1 MRGQAT
7 GLIRVIHPFPS
18 ALDAAVTA
26 ALVLIAG
33 GAPPVAARLA
43 LAMFALQAAIGTAND
58 LIDQPLDAG
67 RKTGKPL
74 PRGLITR
81 RSATALFLAALGV
94 GLALSAV
101 SGPAVLL
108 IAVAGTAIGLV
119 YDRWLKATIW
129 SWLPLAAG
137 ISLLPVYAWVGATGR
152 LPSVFV
158 VLVPAAVVA
167 GAALALANQLAD
179 LDRDRAAGATTAAT
193 SLGADRARVATAVLH
208 AVFVTVGVVTLVVV
222 KGRGPGIIGL
232 VAGAVLIAIG
242 LAIGRDHRPAG
253 TELAWELQAIGVG
266 VLGSGWVAAMADAG
280 IF

>member
-1 MRGQAT
+1 
-7 GLIRVIHPFPS
+7 
-18 ALDAAVTA
+18 
-26 ALVLIAG
+26 
-33 GAPPVAARLA
+33 
-43 LAMFALQAAIGTAND
+43 MFALQAAIGTAND

-81 RSATALFLAALGV
+81 RAATALFLAALGI
-94 GLALSAV
+94 GLALSAA
-101 SGPAVLL
+101 SGAAVLAL
-108 IAVAGTAIGLV
+108 AVAGTGIGLV

-137 ISLLPVYAWVGATGR
+137 IALLPVYAWVGATGR

-158 VLVPAAVVA
+158 ILVPAAVVA

-179 LDRDRAAGATTAAT
+179 LERDRAAGATTAAT
-193 SLGADRARVATAVLH
+193 TLGPDRTWAAGATLH
-208 AVFVTVGVVTLVVV
+208 VVFVAVAVATLVVMG
-222 KGRGPGIIGL
+222 GRGPGLVGV
-232 VAGAVLIAIG
+232 VAGAVVAAVG
-242 LAIGRDHRPAG
+242 LAAGRRRGAAG
-253 TELAWELQAIGVG
+253 AELAWELQAVGVG